1 MGSTAVSAIMAAN
14 TTKPQGGPGLTGG
27 SIKRLLSQYQDIL
40 KVHQAEGVEEE
51 ARRSFTQNI
60 LQATSNIMELSVGWN
75 EIPAS
80 EGRYETTSQIF
91 SSIDLLGYI
100 YNNREEDLKACK
112 DDQQTDFVSN
122 NIKLTI
128 YADDGDMDTN
138 CFAAGDLGSICLPQ
152 SDKPATPECTVY
164 VSSEFQV
171 QSENSAMF
179 LPGEESNPSPSA
191 LGQNI
196 IGLTVNN
203 ASLNTNNAEEPIRV
217 VIKHYPGF
225 QVTPTFVL

>member
-1 MGSTAVSAIMAAN
+1 MMAAN

-40 KVHQAEGVEEE
+40 KVHQSEEVEEE

-80 EGRYETTSQIF
+80 EGRFETTSQMF

-100 YNNREEDLKACK
+100 YGTRGEDLKACK

-152 SDKPATPECTVY
+152 TDYPANPECSVY

-171 QSENSAMF
+171 QSENNAMF
-179 LPGEESNPSPSA
+179 LPEEHTMVSRST

-225 QVTPTFVL
+225 QVTTTFVL

>member
-1 MGSTAVSAIMAAN
+1 
-14 TTKPQGGPGLTGG
+14 
-27 SIKRLLSQYQDIL
+27 
-40 KVHQAEGVEEE
+40 
-51 ARRSFTQNI
+51 
-60 LQATSNIMELSVGWN
+60 
-75 EIPAS
+75 
-80 EGRYETTSQIF
+80 
-91 SSIDLLGYI
+91 
-100 YNNREEDLKACK
+100 
-112 DDQQTDFVSN
+112 
-122 NIKLTI
+122 
-128 YADDGDMDTN
+128 MDTN

-152 SDKPATPECTVY
+152 ANNPATPECSVY

-171 QSENSAMF
+171 QSENNAMF
-179 LPGEESNPSPSA
+179 LPEEHTMVSRST

>member
-1 MGSTAVSAIMAAN
+1 MMAAN

-40 KVHQAEGVEEE
+40 SAHQSEEVEEE

-80 EGRYETTSQIF
+80 EGRFETTSQMF

-100 YNNREEDLKACK
+100 YGTRGEDLKACR

-152 SDKPATPECTVY
+152 TDNPANPECSVY

-171 QSENSAMF
+171 QSENNAMF
-179 LPGEESNPSPSA
+179 LPEEHTMVSRSTLS
-191 LGQNI
+191 QNI

-225 QVTPTFVL
+225 QVTTTFVL

>member
-1 MGSTAVSAIMAAN
+1 MMAAN

-40 KVHQAEGVEEE
+40 SAHQSEEVEEE

-80 EGRYETTSQIF
+80 EGRFETTSQMF

-100 YNNREEDLKACK
+100 YGTRGEDLKACR

-128 YADDGDMDTN
+128 YAEDGDMDTN

-152 SDKPATPECTVY
+152 TDNPATPECSVY

-171 QSENSAMF
+171 QSENNAMF
-179 LPGEESNPSPSA
+179 LPEEHTMVSRSTLS
-191 LGQNI
+191 QNI